1 MQIYGEINEMEKVKI
16 TVDSFPVY
24 TEEFGRFAIWA
35 MAAFLLEI
43 ILRIFAARRIA

>member
-1 MQIYGEINEMEKVKI
+1 MQIYDEINKMEKVRI

-35 MAAFLLEI
+35 LAAFLLEI
-43 ILRIFAARRIA
+43 VLRIFAARRIA